1 MPKEGLNQ
9 WLSSSG
15 ITIQVACVEQQP
27 VIWKKVKRCTSSMHL
42 MLCNGLAFTL
52 KSAPQV
58 CVLFR
63 VHAAEAD
70 VYLTQTL
77 FCFYSDDVPYD
88 VWNCIKCHF
97 CYRGIHKECVL
108 DTSLS
113 HICSQCADVPA
124 KKKLPFQEEQ
134 STGRFALST
143 ELWTCWG
150 GGGFT
155 NYHFLCVLV
164 KAWSSPQQLL
174 LMRRMKPG
182 QEWHHIKAGCCVR
195 ECLQNTSPIMK
206 TRTTLNNCTC
216 KLYVSSLSFASNLKL
231 VNFFSFFFPVVSTLQ
246 VALTQTPQ
254 PHPHLTCKC

>member
-1 MPKEGLNQ
+1 
-9 WLSSSG
+9 
-15 ITIQVACVEQQP
+15 
-27 VIWKKVKRCTSSMHL
+27 MHL

-113 HICSQCADVPA
+113 HICSRCADVPA
-124 KKKLPFQEEQ
+124 KKKLPLQEEQ
-134 STGRFALST
+134 STGRFA
-143 ELWTCWG
+143 
-150 GGGFT
+150 F
-155 NYHFLCVLV
+155 
-164 KAWSSPQQLL
+164 SPLL
-174 LMRRMKPG
+174 RACMFFFFF
-182 QEWHHIKAGCCVR
+182 V
-195 ECLQNTSPIMK
+195 
-206 TRTTLNNCTC
+206 
-216 KLYVSSLSFASNLKL
+216 Y
-231 VNFFSFFFPVVSTLQ
+231 FSFFSRWRGGVSIYQFLCPCKSLKQSTKSLADAKKETRAGMAPYKSRLLRKRMLAEHQ
-246 VALTQTPQ
+246 SDNEDSDHFEQL
-254 PHPHLTCKC
+254 HL

>member
-1 MPKEGLNQ
+1 
-9 WLSSSG
+9 
-15 ITIQVACVEQQP
+15 
-27 VIWKKVKRCTSSMHL
+27 MHL

-108 DTSLS
+108 GTSLS
-113 HICSQCADVPA
+113 HICSRCADVPA
-124 KKKLPFQEEQ
+124 KKKLQFQEEQ

-143 ELWTCWG
+143 YLWTCIFFLLVFHFFFPWRG
-150 GGGFT
+150 GVT
-155 NYHFLCVLV
+155 NYHFLCVHV
-164 KAWSSPQQLL
+164 KAWSSPQKVL
-174 LMRRMKPG
+174 LMRRKKPG
-182 QEWHHIKAGCCVR
+182 QEWHHIKAACCER

-216 KLYVSSLSFASNLKL
+216 KLCVKFFEFRVKL
-231 VNFFSFFFPVVSTLQ
+231 ESGELVVLFFFTSEHTGSSNH
-246 VALTQTPQ
+246 QTNPAPQ
-254 PHPHLTCKC
+254 LFNL